1 MIEAL
6 VGSEGAERTLLFI
19 EARDSGYAREI
30 SETFGISLSAI
41 QKHLYRM
48 EAGGLLISQQIGK
61 TRVFSFNPRF
71 PFLVETRSLL
81 RAVLTQ
87 LPDQTKE
94 NLLMNR
100 RRPRRTGK
108 PL

>member
-19 EARDSGYAREI
+19 EARESGYAREI
-30 SETFGISLSAI
+30 SKTFGISLSAV

-48 EAGGLLISQQIGK
+48 EAGGLLISQQVGK
-61 TRVFSFNPRF
+61 TRVFSLNPRF
-71 PFLVETRSLL
+71 LFVAEVRSLL
-81 RAVLTQ
+81 RAVLAQ
-87 LPDQTKE
+87 LPEHTKE
-94 NLLMNR
+94 ELLMNR

>member
-1 MIEAL
+1 MIEAI

-19 EARDSGYAREI
+19 EAREAGYAREI
-30 SETFGISLSAI
+30 SETFDISLSAV

-48 EAGGLLISQQIGK
+48 EAGGLLVSQQVGK

-71 PFLVETRSLL
+71 LFVAETRSLL
-81 RAVLTQ
+81 RAVLAK
-87 LPDQTKE
+87 LPEHTKE
-94 NLLMNR
+94 KLLMNR

>member
-1 MIEAL
+1 MIEAI
-6 VGSEGAERTLLFI
+6 VGSEGAERTLLFL
-19 EARDSGYAREI
+19 EAREAGYAREI
-30 SETFGISLSAI
+30 SDIFDISLSAI

-48 EAGGLLISQQIGK
+48 EAGGLLISQQVGK

-71 PFLVETRSLL
+71 PFLAETRSLL
-81 RAVLTQ
+81 HAVLEQ
-87 LPDQTKE
+87 LPEHKKE
-94 NLLMNR
+94 ELLMNR